1 MSKKVHF
8 VSGLPRSCST
18 LLCNLLAQNPNFHP
32 SGSSALVDLI
42 YPARKNLSDEL
53 SFKAMQPDDAEAM
66 FLDWARGGILNA
78 YNSLTDR
85 PVVFDKGRSWIGYLD
100 LLYQMFPDA
109 KVLVTVRDIR
119 GILTS
124 METLRRKHPA
134 YFNTEEHPATNF
146 PTMEHRAQAWLSS
159 PKLGL
164 AIERLSDAVR
174 LHKDKLYFVHAEDL
188 TEDPICELE
197 KIHEY
202 LGEPF
207 DPSVYDPKNVQQYT
221 HEHDGVWWPQGNHTI
236 RPEIK
241 SLEPKWRDVLGRE
254 LSEQVRQ
261 KFDWINEL

>member
-1 MSKKVHF
+1 MKKVHYI
-8 VSGLPRSCST
+8 SGLPRSCST
-18 LLCNLLAQNPNFHP
+18 LLCNLLAQNPNFH
-32 SGSSALVDLI
+32 SSASSALIDLM
-42 YPARKNLSDEL
+42 YPARKNLAEES
-53 SFKAMQPDDAEAM
+53 SFHAMQPDEAETM
-66 FLDWARGGILNA
+66 FLDWARGGISHA
-78 YNSLTDR
+78 YDSLTDR

-119 GILTS
+119 GIITS

-134 YFNTEEHPATNF
+134 YWASEEHP
-146 PTMEHRAQAWLSS
+146 PTQFTTIERRAQAWLAS

-164 AIERLSDAVR
+164 AIERLNEAVR
-174 LHKDKLYFVHAEDL
+174 LHGDKLYFVHAENL
-188 TEDPICELE
+188 TKDPIGELE

-236 RPEIK
+236 KPQIK
-241 SLEPKWRDVLGRE
+241 PLVPKWREVLGRE
-254 LSEQVRQ
+254 LSEQIRA
-261 KFDWINEL
+261 KFEWVNEL